1 MVAGA
6 INPTSPVQINRIAD
20 QDLTGIRE
28 DPGESDIPLPLQRKI
43 NEHKPRTR
51 ASRRVYK
58 AEGMATRGVASRPPK
73 QLHQEPTPAG
83 RPVLGGPS
91 HLELQFYETK
101 NIDQAQ
107 DTSTQVQDTSTLFL
121 DKNTQVQDTSIVIR
135 GDGNYSIYRFNRAEN
150 KLIQS

>member
-91 HLELQFYETK
+91 HLELQFRETK
-101 NIDQAQ
+101 NIDPSSRHKYPSPRYKY
-107 DTSTQVQDTSTLFL
+107 THPRQVHKF
-121 DKNTQVQDTSIVIR
+121 KIQVLSSEATTSILFTGSTELPI
-135 GDGNYSIYRFNRAEN
+135 S
-150 KLIQS
+150 

>member
-58 AEGMATRGVASRPPK
+58 AEGMATRGVAPDLQSSCIRNLR
-73 QLHQEPTPAG
+73 QPAA
-83 RPVLGGPS
+83 RS
-91 HLELQFYETK
+91 WAAHL
-101 NIDQAQ
+101 I
-107 DTSTQVQDTSTLFL
+107 
-121 DKNTQVQDTSIVIR
+121 
-135 GDGNYSIYRFNRAEN
+135 
-150 KLIQS
+150 